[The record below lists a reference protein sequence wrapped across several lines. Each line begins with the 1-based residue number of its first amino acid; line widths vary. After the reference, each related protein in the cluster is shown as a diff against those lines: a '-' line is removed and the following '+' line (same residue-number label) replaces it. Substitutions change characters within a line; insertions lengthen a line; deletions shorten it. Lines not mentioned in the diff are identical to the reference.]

1 MAAVPEPG
9 ARVDSG
15 LRRESEAPQSAG
27 VIFTD
32 TPSDAARDRF
42 ETALRR
48 ARHNLLRL
56 QHSEGY
62 WCGELFVDST
72 LCSDVVL
79 HMHWADELDPVLQEK
94 CVAHIRRRQLPDGG
108 WNIYEGGPSEVSAS
122 VKAYFALKLAGHAPT
137 QPWMQEARAS
147 ILRLGGIPKM
157 NTYAKLYLA
166 LLGQFP
172 WKYLP
177 TVPVEIV
184 FFPRWCFFN
193 IYELSSWTRAM
204 LIPLA
209 ILNHHKPTRQL
220 PAELH
225 LHELYPVGSEEDDL
239 GLGWQRP
246 WLSWANFFLG
256 CDRLLKALHALPW
269 KPWRRA
275 ALTRAETWMTTRMG
289 EGSDGLGAI
298 FPAMLNA
305 LITLKTLR
313 YSREHPLYLK
323 AQRDFAGLFVDDPQ
337 DFRIQPC
344 LSPVWDTAINLIALL
359 DSGVDPQSAEIQR
372 AVDWLRAQEVRT
384 PGDWCVKN
392 PGVEPSGWAFEFGNR
407 FYPDT
412 DDTMMVLA
420 ALARVEGNVQRA
432 TFNAQRSTEPSSAAP
447 SSALEVERW
456 KLNVER
462 SPQFARALRW
472 LLSFQCRDGGWAAFD
487 RDVTQRWLE
496 DVPFADHNAILD
508 PTCSDLTGRVLELLG
523 TIGFDRES
531 LIVRRAL
538 RLLRTTQ
545 ESDGSWYG
553 RWGVNYIYGTW
564 QVLRGLHSI
573 GEDMRQPWIVRA
585 RDWLESCQNEDGG
598 WGETCASYDDPHLKG
613 KGPST
618 ASQTAWALM
627 GLLAAKDPT
636 EPAALDRRS
645 IRRGIAW
652 LLDTQNADGSW
663 TEPQVT
669 GTGFPRVFY
678 LRYDMYRN
686 NWPLLALATYREVCG
701 AVSSG

>member
-1 MAAVPEPG
+1 
-9 ARVDSG
+9 
-15 LRRESEAPQSAG
+15 

-32 TPSDAARDRF
+32 TPADSARQRL
-42 ETALRR
+42 ETAIRR
-48 ARHNLLRL
+48 AQQNLLRL
-56 QHSEGY
+56 QHPEGY
-62 WCGELFVDST
+62 WCGELFVDAT
-72 LCSDVVL
+72 LCADTVL
-79 HMHWADELDPVLQEK
+79 FMHWADEVDAVLQEK
-94 CVAHIRRRQLPDGG
+94 CASHIRRRQLSDGG

-137 QPWMQEARAS
+137 QPWMQEARAC

-172 WKYLP
+172 WRYLP

-193 IYELSSWTRAM
+193 VYELSSWSRAM
-204 LIPLA
+204 LMPLA
-209 ILNHHKPTRQL
+209 ILNHYKPTREL

-239 GLGWQRP
+239 GLRWQRP
-246 WLSWANFFLG
+246 RFSWPNFFLV
-256 CDRLLKALHALPW
+256 CDRLLKALHNLPW

-275 ALTRAETWMTTRMG
+275 ALSRAEAWMVERMG

-305 LITLKTLR
+305 LIALKTLR
-313 YSREHPLYLK
+313 YSCEHPLYVK
-323 AQRDFAGLFVDDPQ
+323 AQRDFEGLFVDDPH

-344 LSPVWDTAINLIALL
+344 LSPVWDTAISLVSLAASQDVPSDGTEAALHR
-359 DSGVDPQSAEIQR
+359 GAK
-372 AVDWLRAQEVRT
+372 WLVSKEVRRA
-384 PGDWCVKN
+384 GDWCVKN
-392 PGVEPSGWAFEFGNR
+392 PGVEPSGWAFEFNNV

-412 DDTMMVLA
+412 DDTMMVLM
-420 ALARVEGNVQRA
+420 ALAKVEDVRRSPLFQRA
-432 TFNAQRSTEPSSAAP
+432 
-447 SSALEVERW
+447 LG
-456 KLNVER
+456 
-462 SPQFARALRW
+462 W

-508 PTCSDLTGRVLELLG
+508 PTCSDLTGRMLELLG
-523 TIGFDRES
+523 LVGHPRES
-531 LIVRRAL
+531 REVQRAL
-538 RLLRTTQ
+538 AFLRRTQ
-545 ESDGSWYG
+545 DADGSWYG
-553 RWGVNYIYGTW
+553 RWGVNYLYGTW
-564 QVLRGLHSI
+564 QVLRGLRSI

-618 ASQTAWALM
+618 PSQTAWALM
-627 GLLAAKDPT
+627 GLVAASAP
-636 EPAALDRRS
+636 EELERRA
-645 IRRGIAW
+645 IRRGLEF
-652 LLDTQNADGSW
+652 LLDRQSADGSW
-663 TEPQVT
+663 PEPETT

-686 NWPLLALATYREVCG
+686 SWPLLALATWRREAGVPDQ
-701 AVSSG
+701 ASS

>member
-1 MAAVPEPG
+1 M
-9 ARVDSG
+9 
-15 LRRESEAPQSAG
+15 
-27 VIFTD
+27 IFTD
-32 TPSDAARDRF
+32 TPTGSTRERL
-42 ETALRR
+42 ETAIRR
-48 ARHNLLRL
+48 AQQNLLRL
-56 QHSEGY
+56 QHPEGY

-72 LCSDVVL
+72 LCSDTVL
-79 HMHWADELDPVLQEK
+79 YMHWADELDPVLQEK
-94 CVAHIRRRQLPDGG
+94 CIAHIRRRQLPDGG

-137 QPWMQEARAS
+137 QPWMQEARAC

-193 IYELSSWTRAM
+193 LYELSSWSRAM

-220 PAELH
+220 PAEKY

-239 GLGWQRP
+239 GLAWKRP
-246 WLSWANFFLG
+246 RLSWPNFFFL
-256 CDRLLKALHALPW
+256 CDRLLKALHKLPW

-275 ALTRAETWMTTRMG
+275 ALARAEAWMIERMG
-289 EGSDGLGAI
+289 EGSEGLGAI

-305 LITLKTLR
+305 RIALKTLR
-313 YSREHPLYLK
+313 YSENDPLCVK
-323 AQRDFAGLFVDDPQ
+323 AKRDFEGLYVDDPH

-359 DSGVDPQSAEIQR
+359 ESGVDPQSAEIRR
-372 AVDWLRAQEVRT
+372 AADWLAQKEVRKL
-384 PGDWCVKN
+384 GDWSVKN
-392 PGVEPSGWAFEFGNR
+392 AGVEPSGWAFEFANE

-412 DDTMMVLA
+412 DDTMMVLG
-420 ALARVEGNVQRA
+420 ALARAGSDPK
-432 TFNAQRSTEPSSAAP
+432 TD
-447 SSALEVERW
+447 ER
-456 KLNVER
+456 
-462 SPQFARALRW
+462 FARALRW

-487 RDVTQRWLE
+487 KDVTKRWLE

-523 TIGFDRES
+523 HIGFSRES
-531 LIVRRAL
+531 LSVRRAL
-538 RLLRTTQ
+538 RFLRDTQ
-545 ESDGSWYG
+545 EDDGSWYG
-553 RWGVNYIYGTW
+553 RWGVNFIYGTW
-564 QVLRGLHSI
+564 QVLRGLRSI

-627 GLLAAKDPT
+627 GLIAAADLS
-636 EPAALDRRS
+636 ESAALDRKT
-645 IRRGIAW
+645 IRRGVEY
-652 LLDTQNADGSW
+652 LLATQSADGSW
-663 TEPQVT
+663 EEPHVT

-686 NWPLLALATYREVCG
+686 NWPLLALATYRKLRG
-701 AVSSG
+701 